1 MRLSG
6 LLLNQLRFNFQKHF
20 VQNPKVKT
28 HTMEALGHKG
38 DKRFGYTDSF
48 QLLDEEATTY
58 IRNLTENEDFLKK
71 TKYVTTFSP
80 FVLR

>member
-6 LLLNQLRFNFQKHF
+6 VILNQLRFNFQKHF

-48 QLLDEEATTY
+48 QLLDEEATT
-58 IRNLTENEDFLKK
+58 
-71 TKYVTTFSP
+71 
-80 FVLR
+80 